1 MAQMTKKDMIVE
13 ISLMLMDLPD
23 DTVEQILFELQ
34 TPEDQVI
41 FVPDNTLH

>member
-1 MAQMTKKDMIVE
+1 MAQMTKKDMIIE

>member
-1 MAQMTKKDMIVE
+1 MTKKDMIVE
-13 ISLMLMDLPD
+13 ISLMLMDLPA

>member
-23 DTVEQILFELQ
+23 DAVEQILFELQ

>member
-34 TPEDQVI
+34 TPEDHI
-41 FVPDNTLH
+41 LFVPDNNLH